1 MTARLSPRLAQDNQD
16 HRALGPF
23 VKSLFG
29 IIAADRFFHRL

>member
-1 MTARLSPRLAQDNQD
+1 MTARPSPRRAQDDQD
-16 HRALGPF
+16 HRALGSF